1 MSVNWNPGT
10 SRHAEGSKI
19 GEIVTGSQY
28 PQTLMTTL
36 VAFSGSTRSASFHTR
51 LLNSLPTYAPE
62 GTSIALFDLSDVPFY
77 NQDLEGE
84 ALPDVVVAL
93 RAAVAEADG
102 IIFAAPEYN
111 GSYSALTKN
120 TIDWLS
126 RPMGQGALRE
136 KKVMVISATPGPGG
150 GARITE
156 QIVAV
161 LGFFGNTVVGT
172 VNASTIHE
180 KMAADGDV
188 VTDVALAEQLRAS
201 LAAF

>member
-1 MSVNWNPGT
+1 
-10 SRHAEGSKI
+10 
-19 GEIVTGSQY
+19 
-28 PQTLMTTL
+28 MTTL

-51 LLNSLPTYAPE
+51 LLNSLPAYAPD
-62 GTSIALFDLSDVPFY
+62 GTAIALFDLAEVPFY

-84 ALPDVVVAL
+84 ALPASVAAL

-102 IIFAAPEYN
+102 VIFAAPEYN

-126 RPMGQGALRE
+126 RPMGQGVLRE

-188 VTDVALAEQLRAS
+188 VTDVTLADQLRAA

>member
-1 MSVNWNPGT
+1 
-10 SRHAEGSKI
+10 
-19 GEIVTGSQY
+19 
-28 PQTLMTTL
+28 MTTL
-36 VAFSGSTRSASFHTR
+36 IAFTGSTRSTSFHTR
-51 LLNSLPTYAPE
+51 LINSLPAYAPE

-84 ALPDVVVAL
+84 ALPDVVIAM

-102 IIFAAPEYN
+102 IVIAAPEYN

-126 RPMGQGALRE
+126 RPMGQGVLRE
-136 KKVMVISATPGPGG
+136 KKVMVISATPGPGA
-150 GARITE
+150 GARVTE
-156 QIVAV
+156 QIVGL

-172 VNASTIHE
+172 VNVATVHE
-180 KMAADGDV
+180 KMSADADV
-188 VTDVALAEQLRAS
+188 VTDSALADQLRTA

>member
-1 MSVNWNPGT
+1 
-10 SRHAEGSKI
+10 
-19 GEIVTGSQY
+19 
-28 PQTLMTTL
+28 MTTL

-51 LLNSLPTYAPE
+51 LLGSLPAYAPA

-84 ALPDVVVAL
+84 ALPDSVLAL

-102 IIFAAPEYN
+102 VIFAAPEYS

-126 RPMGQGALRE
+126 RPMGQGALSN

-150 GARITE
+150 GKRVSE
-156 QIVAV
+156 QIIT
-161 LGFFGNTVVGT
+161 LLSFFGNTIIGAIT
-172 VNASTIHE
+172 AASIHE
-180 KMAADGDV
+180 KMADEGDV
-188 VTDVALAEQLRAS
+188 VTDAELAQELRAALAS
-201 LAAF
+201 F

>member
-1 MSVNWNPGT
+1 
-10 SRHAEGSKI
+10 
-19 GEIVTGSQY
+19 
-28 PQTLMTTL
+28 MTTL

-51 LLNSLPTYAPE
+51 LLNSLPAYAPA
-62 GTSIALFDLSDVPFY
+62 GTSIALFDLTEVPFY

-84 ALPDVVVAL
+84 ALPASVEAL

-102 IIFAAPEYN
+102 VIFAAPEYN

-136 KKVMVISATPGPGG
+136 KKAMVITATPGPGAG
-150 GARITE
+150 KRVSE
-156 QIVAV
+156 QIVAL

-172 VNASTIHE
+172 VNAPTIHE

-188 VTDVALAEQLRAS
+188 ITDAELADQLRTA

>member
-10 SRHAEGSKI
+10 SRQAEGSKI
-19 GEIVTGSQY
+19 GEIVTCSQY

-51 LLNSLPTYAPE
+51 LLNSLPAYAPD
-62 GTSIALFDLSDVPFY
+62 GTAIALFDLAEVPFY

-84 ALPDVVVAL
+84 ALPASVAAL

-102 IIFAAPEYN
+102 VIFAAPEYN

-126 RPMGQGALRE
+126 RPMGQGVLRE

-188 VTDVALAEQLRAS
+188 VTDVTLADQLRAA

>member
-1 MSVNWNPGT
+1 
-10 SRHAEGSKI
+10 
-19 GEIVTGSQY
+19 
-28 PQTLMTTL
+28 MTTL

-51 LLNSLPTYAPE
+51 LLNSLPAYAPAE
-62 GTSIALFDLSDVPFY
+62 TSIALFDLADVPFY

-84 ALPDVVVAL
+84 ALPESVIAL

-102 IIFAAPEYN
+102 VIFAAPEYN

-126 RPMGQGALRE
+126 RPMGQGVLRE

-150 GARITE
+150 GKRVSE
-156 QIVAV
+156 QLVAHMT
-161 LGFFGNTVVGT
+161 FFGNTVVGSIT
-172 VNASTIHE
+172 SATIHE

-188 VTDVALAEQLRAS
+188 VTDAALTDELRVALAS
-201 LAAF
+201 F